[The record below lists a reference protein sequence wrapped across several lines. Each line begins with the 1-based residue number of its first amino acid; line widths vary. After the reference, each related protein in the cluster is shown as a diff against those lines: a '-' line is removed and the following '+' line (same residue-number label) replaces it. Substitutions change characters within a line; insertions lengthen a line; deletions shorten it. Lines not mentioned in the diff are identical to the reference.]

1 MPSELSLFR
10 QEAIDFQ
17 RQNRQWGH
25 VASLQPVSTKLLA
38 WLLALALALVFVGLF
53 MGQYARKETVAGYLT
68 PTAGTAKIFAPRQG
82 TIKAVYVKEGQAIS
96 QGQELLAIDTNQIA
110 GDGQDVNAAMLDTLT
125 FQRDLLKKQIA
136 AEQERGQSE
145 HDRLQDA
152 IRSAAAE
159 IAQLEAQI
167 KIQGERVEI
176 SAKLVATATELRT
189 KGYMSDVE
197 LKRRQLTQLEQKQSR
212 DALAQQLVAQQSTL
226 TQKRYALQQ
235 LPTVTADKVQTLR
248 NELSDV
254 EQHIVETNGRRAY
267 VIRAPASG
275 RVSTLQAKV
284 GQFADP
290 KRLEMEI
297 VPADSTLQAELYVPP
312 RAIGFVKPGQEVRI
326 LYDAFPYEQFGA
338 YRGHVVKVSKT
349 ILTGSDAAGPIRL
362 NEPAYRVTVALDRPD
377 IDAHGRKIA
386 LQPDMLLH
394 ADIIL
399 ERRSLM
405 RWLLD
410 PLLSVRG

>member
-248 NELSDV
+248 NEL
-254 EQHIVETNGRRAY
+254 
-267 VIRAPASG
+267 
-275 RVSTLQAKV
+275 
-284 GQFADP
+284 
-290 KRLEMEI
+290 
-297 VPADSTLQAELYVPP
+297 
-312 RAIGFVKPGQEVRI
+312 
-326 LYDAFPYEQFGA
+326 
-338 YRGHVVKVSKT
+338 
-349 ILTGSDAAGPIRL
+349 
-362 NEPAYRVTVALDRPD
+362 
-377 IDAHGRKIA
+377 
-386 LQPDMLLH
+386 
-394 ADIIL
+394 
-399 ERRSLM
+399 
-405 RWLLD
+405 
-410 PLLSVRG
+410 